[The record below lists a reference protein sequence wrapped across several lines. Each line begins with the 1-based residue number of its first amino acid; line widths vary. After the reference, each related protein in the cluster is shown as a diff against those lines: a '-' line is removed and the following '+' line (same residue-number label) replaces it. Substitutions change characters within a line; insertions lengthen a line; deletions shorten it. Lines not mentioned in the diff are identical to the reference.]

1 MKINQVLD
9 EISKLSIVLPEFQRE
24 YVWNRDQAKKLIGSL
39 FKEYPV
45 GSLLFWTT
53 NTPPALKQ
61 ITNLPENL
69 GLIKVILDGQ
79 QRLTT
84 LYMLIK
90 GAIPPFYK
98 ESDIE
103 NDPRGL
109 YFNIDTAELM
119 YYQSTIMK
127 NQPLWVSVL
136 DVFDKNNDVNVFK
149 IVRTLYEDDSVAFKK
164 AQHFTDN
171 LTNIRNIKNF
181 DLPVLNVPS
190 EATINEAIDIFD
202 LVNRQGTKLTDAD
215 LALTHMTG
223 HWPEA
228 RRVIKAKID
237 ELEKKQY
244 DFGLTFMTRAMT
256 GVVTKRA
263 LFEIVHDRPKE
274 ELMSGWKQLN
284 RILDYLI
291 SILPNKAFIHSTQ
304 DVNTNNIF
312 IPIIVYL
319 SIHDNKFK
327 SKAEIN
333 NAIHWLY
340 LANIWSRYS
349 SQTNQKLESDL
360 SIIVRNPNPWVEL
373 IDAIKDQRGR
383 IKVDEKDLEGRN
395 TSHPLYRM
403 TYVLAKANGAMDWFN
418 GIPLGGSGGRY
429 FGWQSHHIFP
439 SSLLYKGEYDP
450 ENHIDKKIVNEIA
463 NRAFLTAESNI
474 DVSNTPPNEYLPEI
488 EENFPGALRK
498 QFIPMNE
505 ELWELENYEE
515 FLEVRR
521 KTIAKCINDYLNSLI
536 IEPEEVRE
544 KTIDELIALGESIS
558 LEFKSSLQWDVRQN
572 HINKNLRHSVLK
584 TIAAFLNTEG
594 GILIIGVEDNGNV
607 FGLESDYLTTDDSRD
622 KYLNLLNIL
631 VKDYVG
637 LDMSPYIQIKI
648 ENVKG
653 KDVCIVRVEK
663 SHKPIF
669 MKTDGQQK
677 QLFVRRGTTTHALDP
692 EETYNYIETNWG

>member
-1 MKINQVLD
+1 LTFSTKTLM
-9 EISKLSIVLPEFQRE
+9 S
-24 YVWNRDQAKKLIGSL
+24 
-39 FKEYPV
+39 
-45 GSLLFWTT
+45 
-53 NTPPALKQ
+53 
-61 ITNLPENL
+61 
-69 GLIKVILDGQ
+69 DG
-79 QRLTT
+79 
-84 LYMLIK
+84 
-90 GAIPPFYK
+90 
-98 ESDIE
+98 
-103 NDPRGL
+103 
-109 YFNIDTAELM
+109 YFNLKF
-119 YYQSTIMK
+119 SGVLL
-127 NQPLWVSVL
+127 PLKS
-136 DVFDKNNDVNVFK
+136 F
-149 IVRTLYEDDSVAFKK
+149 
-164 AQHFTDN
+164 
-171 LTNIRNIKNF
+171 
-181 DLPVLNVPS
+181 
-190 EATINEAIDIFD
+190 
-202 LVNRQGTKLTDAD
+202 
-215 LALTHMTG
+215 
-223 HWPEA
+223 
-228 RRVIKAKID
+228 
-237 ELEKKQY
+237 
-244 DFGLTFMTRAMT
+244 
-256 GVVTKRA
+256 
-263 LFEIVHDRPKE
+263 
-274 ELMSGWKQLN
+274 
-284 RILDYLI
+284 
-291 SILPNKAFIHSTQ
+291 SILPNHAFIHSTD

-312 IPIIVYL
+312 IPIIFYL
-319 SIHDNKFK
+319 SLHDNKFK

-360 SIIVRNPNPWVEL
+360 SIIVRNPHPWVEL

-439 SSLLYKGEYDP
+439 SSLLYRGEFDP

-488 EENFPGALRK
+488 EKNFPGALRK

-505 ELWELENYEE
+505 ELWKLENYEE

-521 KTIAKCINDYLNSLI
+521 KTIAKCINDYLNGLI
-536 IEPEEVRE
+536 IEPKEVRE

-558 LEFKSSLQWDVRQN
+558 LEFKSSLQWDVRENQL
-572 HINKNLRHSVLK
+572 NKNLRHSVLK

-648 ENVKG
+648 EDVKG